1 MTSESASTGTGKSFT
16 YRLAAGILKP
26 FLAAVGTKD
35 WQGTEHLPTSGGYI
49 AAANHMTNL
58 DPLTLAHFLYD
69 SSRPPRILAKASLW
83 KVPVLKGILDRTG
96 MIPVHRGTVGA
107 ASSLADAV
115 RQLESGECVAVFPE
129 GTLTRDP
136 DLWPMVGKTGAAR
149 LALSSGVPVIPV
161 AQWGPQ
167 LILPQYSKRLHP
179 FPRKKVSVH
188 AGPPVDL
195 SDLAG
200 RPQDAAVLTEA
211 TERIMAAIT
220 ALLEEIRGEK
230 APAVRHDMRKV
241 ARSRPGASAAA
252 AASLSAA
259 ADSTAGTDS
268 TDSVAESTATDP
280 TAELVPEVEPEPGA
294 PARPTT
300 PDEDA
305 R

>member
-1 MTSESASTGTGKSFT
+1 MTSESASTGTGRSFT

-26 FLAAVGTKD
+26 LLATVGVKD

-49 AAANHMTNL
+49 AAANHITNL
-58 DPLTLAHFLYD
+58 DPLTFAHYLYD

-83 KVPVLKGILDRTG
+83 KVPVLKGVLDRTG
-96 MIPVHRGTVGA
+96 MIPVHRNSSGA

-149 LALSSGVPVIPV
+149 LALSSGVPVIPI

-167 LILPQYSKRLHP
+167 LILPQYSKRVHP
-179 FPRKKVSVH
+179 FPRKKISVH

-195 SDLAG
+195 SDLLG
-200 RPQDAAVLTEA
+200 RPQDASVLTEA

-230 APAVRHDMRKV
+230 APAVRYDMRKA
-241 ARSRPGASAAA
+241 ARARTA
-252 AASLSAA
+252 
-259 ADSTAGTDS
+259 STAVTE
-268 TDSVAESTATDP
+268 TPEAAEPPVVTELPTDP
-280 TAELVPEVEPEPGA
+280 TPGTVPGTE
-294 PARPTT
+294 
-300 PDEDA
+300 EDA

>member
-1 MTSESASTGTGKSFT
+1 MTSESASTGTGRSFT

-26 FLAAVGTKD
+26 LLGSVGVKD

-49 AAANHMTNL
+49 AAANHITNL
-58 DPLTLAHFLYD
+58 DPLTFAHYLYD

-83 KVPVLKGILDRTG
+83 KVPVLKGVLDRTG
-96 MIPVHRGTVGA
+96 MIPVHRNSSGA
-107 ASSLADAV
+107 ASSLAEAV

-149 LALSSGVPVIPV
+149 LALSSGVPVIPI

-167 LILPQYSKRLHP
+167 LILPQYSKRVHP
-179 FPRKKVSVH
+179 FPRKKLSVH

-195 SDLAG
+195 SDLLG
-200 RPQDAAVLTEA
+200 RPQDASVLTEA

-220 ALLEEIRGEK
+220 ALLEEIRGEE
-230 APAVRHDMRKV
+230 APAVRYDMR
-241 ARSRPGASAAA
+241 AAA
-252 AASLSAA
+252 RARTAA
-259 ADSTAGTDS
+259 TET
-268 TDSVAESTATDP
+268 
-280 TAELVPEVEPEPGA
+280 PEVTETPEATQPPTGTAPG
-294 PARPTT
+294 TE
-300 PDEDA
+300 EDA

>member
-26 FLAAVGTKD
+26 LLAVVGTKD
-35 WQGTEHLPTSGGYI
+35 WQGAEHLPTSGGYI
-49 AAANHMTNL
+49 VAANHMTNL
-58 DPLTLAHFLYD
+58 DPLTFAHFVYD

-83 KVPVLKGILDRTG
+83 KIPVLKGILDRTG
-96 MIPVHRGTVGA
+96 MIPVHRGTSGA

-115 RQLESGECVAVFPE
+115 RQLEAGECVAVFPE

-179 FPRKKVSVH
+179 FPRKKVSIH

-195 SDLAG
+195 SDLRG
-200 RPQDAAVLTEA
+200 RPQDSAVLTEA

-230 APAVRHDMRKV
+230 APAVRYDMRKV
-241 ARSRPGASAAA
+241 ARAQKSDATPEGAPTAD
-252 AASLSAA
+252 AASPA
-259 ADSTAGTDS
+259 
-268 TDSVAESTATDP
+268 DP
-280 TAELVPEVEPEPGA
+280 TDELVPDVDPST
-294 PARPTT
+294 TT
-300 PDEDA
+300 PGTTTTPETAPEEDA